1 MAYFRKPYYTNTLME
16 TIVLG
21 SQPLHYFQY
30 EAIAHGEVVLAIS
43 EEAKSRIQASRA
55 FLEDKTARSERPIY
69 GVNTGFGSL
78 CNVEISSEQLG
89 QLQTNLVRSH
99 ACGAGDYVQVEV
111 IRLMLALKVESF
123 AKGVSGIRLGVVESL
138 IEMYN
143 SGALPVIYQQGS
155 LGASGDLAPL
165 AHMSLPLLGEGS
177 MWYEGKKQETQAV
190 LAQLGDRGWTP
201 FELASKEGLALLNGT
216 QFMSAHA
223 VYALIQ
229 GQKLDYLSD
238 KIGAL
243 STVAHDGRIEAF
255 TPGVHATRPQWGQVK
270 TAQRI
275 LAWLNPCPSMHKAKQ
290 HVQDPYSFR
299 CMPQV
304 HGASKNALR
313 HAIEV
318 VDVEANA
325 ATDNPV
331 VLEQEDAVVSAGNFH
346 GQPLALVLDYA
357 ALALHELGSISER
370 RTYQLIS
377 GRREL
382 PPFLVKNAGLNS
394 GLMIAQY
401 TAAGIVSQNKQ
412 YCTPASADSIESSN
426 GQEDHVSMG
435 ANAATKLLKV
445 VDNLYSVLGIE
456 LINASQAMY
465 LRGELGEGE
474 LATMLQEFRSV
485 CPVIEEDEYLHPK
498 MEAAKAYLKSLSL
511 TESALLL

>member
-1 MAYFRKPYYTNTLME
+1 M
-16 TIVLG
+16 
-21 SQPLHYFQY
+21 
-30 EAIAHGEVVLAIS
+30 
-43 EEAKSRIQASRA
+43 
-55 FLEDKTARSERPIY
+55 
-69 GVNTGFGSL
+69 FG
-78 CNVEISSEQLG
+78 
-89 QLQTNLVRSH
+89 T
-99 ACGAGDYVQVEV
+99 
-111 IRLMLALKVESF
+111 
-123 AKGVSGIRLGVVESL
+123 
-138 IEMYN
+138 
-143 SGALPVIYQQGS
+143 
-155 LGASGDLAPL
+155 
-165 AHMSLPLLGEGS
+165 
-177 MWYEGKKQETQAV
+177 
-190 LAQLGDRGWTP
+190 
-201 FELASKEGLALLNGT
+201 
-216 QFMSAHA
+216 
-223 VYALIQ
+223 
-229 GQKLDYLSD
+229 
-238 KIGAL
+238 KI
-243 STVAHDGRIEAF
+243 
-255 TPGVHATRPQWGQVK
+255 
-270 TAQRI
+270 
-275 LAWLNPCPSMHKAKQ
+275 

-318 VDVEANA
+318 VDIEVNA

-331 VLEQEDAVVSAGNFH
+331 VLEEEDAIVSAGNFH

-382 PPFLVKNAGLNS
+382 PPFLVKNPGLNS

-465 LRGELGEGE
+465 LREQEGNGE
-474 LATMLQEFRSV
+474 LADLLNDFRKI
-485 CPVIEEDEYLHPK
+485 CPVIEQDEFMHPK
-498 MEAAKAYLKSLSL
+498 MEAAKNYLKDLPL
-511 TESALLL
+511 AQSALLL

>member
-1 MAYFRKPYYTNTLME
+1 MPYFGLHKPYYMQTVSIGTSPISYE
-16 TIVLG
+16 EYYQI
-21 SQPLHYFQY
+21 SQGTVRLELSS
-30 EAIAHGEVVLAIS
+30 EAAQRIS
-43 EEAKSRIQASRA
+43 ASRT

-78 CNVEISSEQLG
+78 CNIEIGAGDLG

-99 ACGAGDYVQVEV
+99 ACGMGEYVRPEV
-111 IRLMLALKVESF
+111 IRLMIALKLKSF
-123 AKGVSGIRLGVVESL
+123 AVGVSGIRLGVCQSL
-138 IEMYN
+138 VDLYN
-143 SGALPVIYQQGS
+143 SGALPVIYSQGS

-165 AHMSLPLLGEGS
+165 AHLSLPLLGEGS
-177 MWYEGKKQETQAV
+177 LWWKGNKVDTEEV
-190 LAQLGDRGWTP
+190 LKELSGSAWTTWT
-201 FELASKEGLALLNGT
+201 LASKEGLALLNGT
-216 QFMSAHA
+216 QFMSAHGM
-223 VYALIQ
+223 YALLHAR
-229 GQKLDYLSD
+229 KLDYLAD
-238 KIGAL
+238 YIGAL
-243 STVAHDGRIEAF
+243 STAAHDGRIEPF
-255 TPGVHATRPQWGQVK
+255 TAGVNATRPQKGQVL
-270 TAQRI
+270 TAARI
-275 LAWLNPCPSMHKAKQ
+275 YGLLKDVPSMHTAKA

-304 HGASKNALR
+304 HGASKNALL
-313 HAIEV
+313 HAMDVVETEV
-318 VDVEANA
+318 DA

-331 VLEQEDAVVSAGNFH
+331 VLEAEDAVISAGNFH

-377 GRREL
+377 GRRGL
-382 PPFLVKNAGLNS
+382 PPFLTPNPGLNS

-456 LINASQAMY
+456 MINASQALA
-465 LRGELGEGE
+465 LRGADIGH
-474 LATMLQEFRSV
+474 LQQQVDAFREV
-485 CPVIEEDEYLHPK
+485 VPVIEDDRYLHPDLI
-498 MEAAKAYLKSLSL
+498 AAANFLREQWVVSDDV
-511 TESALLL
+511 LLRSN